1 VEGKLIVELC
11 KKYLLII
18 FSSLPTG
25 FHCLSI
31 RIVAKINIFMFLKPD
46 YLWLLLPCNPIGQN
60 EIIFKVKLIFRC
72 IYSTKK
78 GETEIRSQK
87 YKKKLVS
94 SRECV
99 LEIFMAHVRD
109 IAIAHE

>member
-1 VEGKLIVELC
+1 
-11 KKYLLII
+11 
-18 FSSLPTG
+18 
-25 FHCLSI
+25 
-31 RIVAKINIFMFLKPD
+31 MFLKPD

-78 GETEIRSQK
+78 GRKTEIRFQQK
-87 YKKKLVS
+87 KELVS

-99 LEIFMAHVRD
+99 LEIFMAYVRD